1 MIIYNLFLKTILK
14 LLIILTMENSIGKER
29 GKDRYIYERPEFVY
43 VEFRVEKGP
52 EKDRARVVMVIGS
65 SKGGLAMLITQKGSD
80 LLEILKEGDRIRDMR
95 FYGMGAR
102 IKEDG
107 TVKHMTKIKEGKFK
121 GAYILGVEALDRKFK
136 S

>member
-1 MIIYNLFLKTILK
+1 M
-14 LLIILTMENSIGKER
+14 GKER
-29 GKDRYIYERPEFVY
+29 GKDRFIYERPEFVD

-52 EKDRARVVMVIGS
+52 EKDRACVLMVIDS
-65 SKGGLAMLITQKGSD
+65 SKSGLAMLITQKDSD
-80 LLEILKEGDRIRDMR
+80 LLEILKEGDKIRDMR

-121 GAYILGVEALDRKFK
+121 GAYILGIEALDKKFK